1 MTRITLYYDCVSPY
15 SWLAFEFL
23 LSKAKSWN
31 FELILKPIFLGAV
44 MKSSGNLPPAF
55 VPWKGQYMIKDL

>member
-44 MKSSGNLPPAF
+44 MKSSGN
-55 VPWKGQYMIKDL
+55 